1 MKKRAFTLMEL
12 ALIFF
17 IMAILAILFYRTLK
31 PNELV
36 FNKLYY
42 SAYTQMEDAY
52 REVLA
57 FSETDNAGNIQS
69 VYDANGVFDINEFPE
84 IFSRIVNF
92 IGVAND
98 FAINA
103 PTTNLIDYSET
114 EGRYNVF
121 DDINQIEDTDF
132 QATLTNNMRLRF
144 DLFEDC
150 RNCPHKTD
158 NIGNQI
164 ETPLLILTLDI
175 NGDTLPNKINKDIIQ
190 FEINGDGIFPIGEI
204 ETNTDLMQ
212 FNIMSS
218 YSGEDGAGNPYQRE
232 NVIIQTRIRENIPID
247 YASATCL
254 ADTRRHTY
262 YTDNNKDCGIIEIIN
277 PHCRQI
283 FTNNKG
289 QEENRLKCTIEPV
302 KF

>member
-1 MKKRAFTLMEL
+1 MEL

-31 PNELV
+31 PDKIV

-57 FSETDNAGNIQS
+57 YSETGINGEIES
-69 VYDANGVFDINEFPE
+69 VYDDGEFDREQYPV
-84 IFSRIVNF
+84 IFSKIVNF

-98 FAINA
+98 FTINA
-103 PTTNLIDYSET
+103 PTTAFIDYSET
-114 EGRYNVF
+114 EGCYDVF
-121 DDINQIEDTDF
+121 EDINQIEDTDF
-132 QATLTNNMRLRF
+132 QAPLTNNMRLRF

-158 NIGNQI
+158 KLGNQI
-164 ETPLLILTLDI
+164 DTPLLILTLDI
-175 NGDTLPNKINKDIIQ
+175 NGDTLPNQVNKDIIQ
-190 FEINGDGIFPIGEI
+190 FEINGDGIFPIGDI
-204 ETNTDLMQ
+204 ETSTDLMQ
-212 FNIMSS
+212 FNVLSA
-218 YSGEDGAGNPYQRE
+218 YNGEDDNDRPIQGE
-232 NVIIQTRIRENIPID
+232 NQIIETNLSYD
-247 YASATCL
+247 VATCM
-254 ADTRRHTY
+254 ANTRRHTY
-262 YTDNNKDCGIIEIIN
+262 YTDDKKDCGTIEIIR

-283 FTNNKG
+283 FRNSKG